1 MCFFKF
7 KKRKIDLENKNY
19 EQILLK
25 QYGYCKPI
33 NKSIN
38 ILVFSDT
45 HNSYAYN
52 TEELEKIKELNYD
65 ICLLLGDHSLTDI
78 QEILKFV
85 PIDKIYG
92 LRGNHDK
99 LDDLAYCNIKNLHAT
114 SIEVNGIKIG
124 GIQGS
129 SKYKNSP
136 TTAPIYTQEQSLE
149 ISKNL
154 NDLDIII
161 SHDTYYFGE
170 VEDISHQGMKG
181 ITEAIYRNNCP
192 IHIHGHL
199 HSNEDR
205 TMLNN
210 TISYGVYGYR
220 LIKI

>member
-7 KKRKIDLENKNY
+7 KKESKSLKNKNY
-19 EQILLK
+19 EQLLFDK
-25 QYGYCKPI
+25 YGKCKEI
-33 NKSIN
+33 TKNIS

-45 HNSYAYN
+45 HNSYSYN
-52 TEELEKIKELNYD
+52 TDDLEKVKNFEYD
-65 ICLLLGDHSLTDI
+65 VCLLLGDHSLTDI
-78 QEILKFV
+78 KEILKIV
-85 PIDKIYG
+85 PLEKIYG

-99 LDDLAYCNIKNLHAT
+99 LDDLSYCNIKNLHT
-114 SIEVNGIKIG
+114 NIIEINGFKIG

-136 TTAPIYTQEQSLE
+136 TTAPIYTQEDSLE
-149 ISKNL
+149 ISKKL

-161 SHDTYYFGE
+161 SHDTYYFDE

-181 ITEAIYRNNCP
+181 ITEVIYRNHTP

-205 TMLNN
+205 LMLNN